1 MKRMSLFPLLALI
14 LLTGCDADGGRGP
27 TEPRPGPDVNINGFW
42 TGTASSLSARGT
54 CLAGEFEPITVAAD
68 WSIRQTGSTFTA
80 TQVLNGAQVCAFT
93 GTVRGDRVD
102 FRPDLGRSQGVCGL
116 QNLAC
121 PGLRPVQI
129 ELSTSRSDMI
139 GDVDGNRMTIT
150 SIMVWRAF
158 DRDTGNFL
166 GEYEVRGRQD
176 LTR

>member
-1 MKRMSLFPLLALI
+1 MKRMSLFPLLILTLLI
-14 LLTGCDADGGRGP
+14 GCDGDGGSP
-27 TEPRPGPDVNINGFW
+27 TEPRPGPNVNINGFW
-42 TGTASSLSARGT
+42 TGMASSLSARGT
-54 CLAGEFEPITVAAD
+54 CLADAFLPITAAVD
-68 WSIRQTGSTFTA
+68 WSIRQTGSTFAA

-139 GDVDGNRMTIT
+139 GDVDGNRMTIAST
-150 SIMVWRAF
+150 MVWRAF
-158 DRDTGNFL
+158 DRETGSFL

>member
-1 MKRMSLFPLLALI
+1 MSLFPLFFLALLI
-14 LLTGCDADGGRGP
+14 GCDGSGGGGP

-42 TGTASSLSARGT
+42 SGTASSLSAQGT
-54 CLAGEFEPITVAAD
+54 CLADEFLPVTVPVD

-80 TQVLNGAQVCAFT
+80 TEVLNGAQVCAFT

-150 SIMVWRAF
+150 STMVWRAF
-158 DRDTGNFL
+158 DRETGNFL